1 MKLTNDEVEELSV
14 TINIVNQVENTHK
27 HLGARVAFLK
37 LVDLSN
43 IGCIEVG
50 VVGCGKSA
58 ALHGVMSLQH
68 RHIFTKK
75 FTLAASKRFSKVFS
89 NTGVS
94 WICLEMSDMS
104 NMVMENMLKVVGDL
118 IYDHSCEINTSSYV
132 CNIQN
137 SDISW
142 LGACT
147 YEIFNRMWGLVTW
160 RGTTKDRVLRYFP
173 FVVGL
178 RREDINLNRPD
189 PTLNLGYLGSNN
201 RMASMDL
208 NNGYLTEIID
218 MMESQFSTQRAY
230 DYSLRLLNSSAR
242 LNKRD
247 YVSDADAK
255 FILLHKAN
263 ILAEKW
269 ASSKETVSSP
279 LVVDTDTMQILAET
293 LKSNGLSMKDF
304 AKKETLKG
312 GIKTIMQSIYYHPR
326 LLRRHG
332 DYVFANPKLIA
343 DSIVP
348 QIRFENY
355 CRELSLYG

>member
-1 MKLTNDEVEELSV
+1 MKLSSDEVEELSV
-14 TINIVNQVENTHK
+14 TVNIINQVENTHR
-27 HLGARVAFLK
+27 HLGGRVAFLK

-43 IGCIEVG
+43 IGCVEVG

-68 RHIFTKK
+68 RDIFTKK
-75 FTLAASKRFSKVFS
+75 FTLAASRRFSKVFS
-89 NTGVS
+89 NTEVS

-118 IYDHSCEINTSSYV
+118 IYDHTCEINTSSYV
-132 CNIQN
+132 CNIKN
-137 SDISW
+137 SNISW
-142 LGACT
+142 LAACT
-147 YEIFNRMWGLVTW
+147 YEIFNRMWSLVTW

-178 RREDINLNRPD
+178 KRDEINLDPPD
-189 PTLNLGYLGSNN
+189 PSLNLGYLEANN
-201 RMASMDL
+201 GKATLDL
-208 NNGYLTEIID
+208 NNGYLSQIID
-218 MMESQFSTQRAY
+218 MLESQFSSQRAY
-230 DYSLRLLNSSAR
+230 DYSLRLLSASAK

-247 YVSDADAK
+247 YVTDADAK

-279 LVVDTDTMQILAET
+279 LVVDTDTMQIFAET
-293 LKSNGLSMKDF
+293 LKSNGLSMKKF

-312 GIKTIMQSIYYHPR
+312 GIKTIMQSIYRHPR
-326 LLRRHG
+326 LLRLHG
-332 DYVFANPKLIA
+332 DYVFANPSLVA

-348 QIRFENY
+348 QLRFEDY
-355 CRELSLYG
+355 CKDVF